1 MKKGFLSFFLFTAFA
16 LALCPSCK
24 DDETAEWKNVA
35 FSVASNLA
43 PENGT
48 IPYEGS
54 TVVFTVTT
62 DGKWTYAIDQSKTDW
77 FTHPTVD
84 GMTLAILIPE
94 NTVSRERSG
103 VVRFISVSD
112 PTLVEEFTITQE
124 PGPVPPE
131 APKADLLDVVFHAD
145 GTAEDVSPLK
155 NEVLSYPGTAL
166 TCYYHDVYK
175 RIVTNY
181 THTPGQGS
189 RKDSYYRVDYYT
201 NETFKQGLDDG
212 HTLEVVLRSNRN
224 DGTKEYKPFSA
235 HEAGG
240 TGFLICKEGQGGHP
254 ACITFLPNV
263 STTGKST
270 WRWAQSDVTPE
281 PGRYYHVV
289 GVWDKTAE
297 KAYIYVDGQL
307 KGTADAPG
315 ELIHAK
321 DGARW
326 FALGGDS
333 AVGSM
338 GNAWNGEVVLA
349 RVFDDA
355 LTGDQIALLYQDA
368 AFAGQTPVEFALSN
382 LTYLTRCE
390 IGAGYTYTVY
400 GNGFAAGDKVKF
412 TSSANVTAAFTAD
425 AAFTEASGDNTL
437 QSLDPPRG
445 DSRRNGPVFHGAR
458 PQRQPIPARHGRI
471 HRLRQ
476 SLRLDAPDHRAPRP
490 ASGRRGEFDREFDRC
505 PDQRPETGH
514 PRRRVRRL
522 DHRRRRAG
530 DQPQRDGGRQRP
542 ADRRERLCTD
552 QGPHAGQRRKIAD
565 A

>member
-355 LTGDQIALLYQDA
+355 LTGS
-368 AFAGQTPVEFALSN
+368 PCS
-382 LTYLTRCE
+382 TRM
-390 IGAGYTYTVY
+390 
-400 GNGFAAGDKVKF
+400 
-412 TSSANVTAAFTAD
+412 
-425 AAFTEASGDNTL
+425 
-437 QSLDPPRG
+437 
-445 DSRRNGPVFHGAR
+445 RRS
-458 PQRQPIPARHGRI
+458 PAR
-471 HRLRQ
+471 
-476 SLRLDAPDHRAPRP
+476 RP
-490 ASGRRGEFDREFDRC
+490 
-505 PDQRPETGH
+505 
-514 PRRRVRRL
+514 
-522 DHRRRRAG
+522 
-530 DQPQRDGGRQRP
+530 
-542 ADRRERLCTD
+542 
-552 QGPHAGQRRKIAD
+552 
-565 A
+565 

>member
-437 QSLDPPRG
+437 QSLAVTLPA
-445 DSRRNGPVFHGAR
+445 GPVFHGAR